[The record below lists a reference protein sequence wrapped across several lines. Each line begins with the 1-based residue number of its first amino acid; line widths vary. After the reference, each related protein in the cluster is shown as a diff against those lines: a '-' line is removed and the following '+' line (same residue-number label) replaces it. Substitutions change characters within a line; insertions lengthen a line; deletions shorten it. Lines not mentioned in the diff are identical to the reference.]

1 MNRDRFKFYMDELD
15 LVDEQTRRQI
25 GILACCE
32 GLIPTY
38 DGYVWRYKK

>member
-15 LVDEQTRRQI
+15 LVDLQTRRQI

-32 GLIPTY
+32 GLISTY
-38 DGYVWRYKK
+38 DGYVWRYNK

>member
-32 GLIPTY
+32 GLMFGDIRSRS
-38 DGYVWRYKK
+38 G